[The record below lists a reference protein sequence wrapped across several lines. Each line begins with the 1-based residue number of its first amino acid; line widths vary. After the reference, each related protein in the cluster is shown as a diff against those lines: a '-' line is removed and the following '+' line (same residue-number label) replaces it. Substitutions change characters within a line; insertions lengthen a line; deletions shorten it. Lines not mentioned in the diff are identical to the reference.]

1 MKDKLLYILFAFIAL
16 IMSVNGF
23 GQIKHDFICVDN
35 YGNNRLIRVNQ
46 YNHAKSWMVEIPKGS
61 RDLQKLGG
69 NRLLVSHG
77 NGAAIY
83 DIETG
88 KQLKIIAKSYSN
100 IQSAR
105 YTDEGYYYLLS
116 IDGKIYKLNS
126 NGEEVNQIVIDKDLD
141 LRLLRFTYNGDFL
154 ISCKKPKAI
163 IEVNQKGEI
172 IKEISLKDKGYKALP
187 LENGNYLNTGGDSVK
202 IVEVNDAGEILS
214 FVGGKTEHPSLNLDY
229 CSGWDMLSN
238 GNIVMCNWLGH
249 GKHGTAPHLIEF
261 TDGNKAV
268 WNWEDHKTAR
278 QVTNVLFLDR

>member
-1 MKDKLLYILFAFIAL
+1 MKKRLRYIFFALTAFFLAAN
-16 IMSVNGF
+16 SF

-35 YGNNRLIRVNQ
+35 YGANRLIRVNEF
-46 YNHAKSWMVEIPKGS
+46 NPAMSWMVEIPEGS
-61 RDLQKLGG
+61 RDLQKLEG

-83 DIETG
+83 DIKTG
-88 KQLKIIAKSYSN
+88 KQLKVIAKRYSK

-105 YTDEGYYYLLS
+105 YTKEGFYYLLT

-126 NGEEVNQIVIDKDLD
+126 NGEEVNRLAIDKDLD
-141 LRLLRFTYNGDFL
+141 VRLLRFTAGGDFL
-154 ISCKKPKAI
+154 ISCKKPKAV

-172 IKEISLKDKGYKALP
+172 TKEIGLKDKGYKALP
-187 LENGNYLNTGGDSVK
+187 LENGNYLNTAGDSVK
-202 IVEVNDAGEILS
+202 IVEVNIEGEILN
-214 FVGGKTEHPSLNLDY
+214 FVGGKKEHPSLNLDY

-278 QVTNVLFLDR
+278 QVTNVIFLK